1 MRKFLTTTLAALTVV
16 SGIAVTATPAQAQA
30 DGYDY
35 GRDYR
40 RDRHRSS
47 DRAAI
52 AAVAAIAGL
61 AIGAAI
67 SSRNTGARSNRGYDY
82 SDGRYGN
89 GYDYDA
95 RDDSYSG
102 GYGSYSG
109 YGGYGGYGGYSDR
122 SYDRPYGQARTCVTR
137 EKTYDPYTGRRVT
150 IERRYAC

>member
-16 SGIAVTATPAQAQA
+16 SGLTAVATPAQA
-30 DGYDY
+30 DGYNY
-35 GRDYR
+35 GQDYR
-40 RDRHRSS
+40 RDRHRGS
-47 DRAAI
+47 DKAAI

-67 SSRNTGARSNRGYDY
+67 ASKNSGARSNRSYDY
-82 SDGRYGN
+82 GDGRYSN

-102 GYGSYSG
+102 GYGSY
-109 YGGYGGYGGYSDR
+109 GGYSDR
-122 SYDRPYGQARTCVTR
+122 SYDRPYGQTRTCVAR
-137 EKTYDPYTGRRVT
+137 DKTYDPYTGRRVT

>member
-1 MRKFLTTTLAALTVV
+1 MRKFWTTSLAALTVV
-16 SGIAVTATPAQAQA
+16 SGLSFAATPALA
-30 DGYDY
+30 DGYTY

-40 RDRHRSS
+40 RDRHRDS
-47 DRAAI
+47 DKTAI

-67 SSRNTGARSNRGYDY
+67 ASKNSGVRSNRGYDY

-102 GYGSYSG
+102 SYGGYGSYG
-109 YGGYGGYGGYSDR
+109 DR
-122 SYDRPYGQARTCVTR
+122 NYDRPYGQARTCITR
-137 EKTYDPYTGRRVT
+137 DKTYDPYTGRRVT
-150 IERRYAC
+150 VERRYAC

>member
-16 SGIAVTATPAQAQA
+16 SGIAVTATPAQA
-30 DGYDY
+30 DGYNY

-47 DRAAI
+47 DKAAI

-67 SSRNTGARSNRGYDY
+67 ASKNSGARSNRGYDY
-82 SDGRYGN
+82 GDGRYGN

-95 RDDSYSG
+95 RDDS
-102 GYGSYSG
+102 
-109 YGGYGGYGGYSDR
+109 
-122 SYDRPYGQARTCVTR
+122 
-137 EKTYDPYTGRRVT
+137 
-150 IERRYAC
+150 